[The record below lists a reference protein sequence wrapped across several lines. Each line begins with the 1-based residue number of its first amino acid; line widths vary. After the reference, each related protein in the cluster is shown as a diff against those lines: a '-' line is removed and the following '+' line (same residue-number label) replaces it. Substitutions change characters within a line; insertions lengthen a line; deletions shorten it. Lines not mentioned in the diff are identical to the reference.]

1 MTDDGVAAQSFFG
14 WLDYDERDAQR
25 MREVFAAFDDKDTI
39 DSLGFGVIRDSMS
52 DQLFPG
58 VSTIQTRARYF
69 FFVPWICQILEAEAV
84 PPGRFNARLKEL
96 EVALIESLRKVEGA
110 NQGVIGYRARK
121 ALIRLPSTV
130 YWNGLQVFGIRLLGL
145 TLPEYRSALPRLT
158 ALRANL
164 AKDDDG
170 ELVTA
175 PRRMWDPDLPSP
187 PLGFPFEPISLT
199 LTREESDYLGGK
211 IMAQRPDTLIGELA
225 RDLSIDRTVPVP
237 WDVPLPAP
245 SSRLFEVLRHS
256 RNFSEVMEGAQALYN
271 LLLARRA
278 ELILGR
284 NTTTLQE
291 DLAGEIDDWAALMLR
306 RRGELT
312 AWITGEEF
320 WHFVERSTRVPT
332 PTRRFVLAWSDLALT
347 DPPGIIADTTAEAMV
362 VEREFR
368 LKGKLARL
376 SEQRA
381 LENWNGDP
389 FSVGQMTFRWSNARR
404 ILDDIQYHDGS
415 LS

>member
-1 MTDDGVAAQSFFG
+1 MTEGVLAAQSFFG

-25 MREVFAAFDDKDTI
+25 MREVFAAFDDKETI

-69 FFVPWICQILEAEAV
+69 FLVPWICQILEAESV
-84 PPGRFNARLKEL
+84 PPGKFNARLREL
-96 EVALIESLRKVEGA
+96 EVALIESLRKVEGS

-121 ALIRLPSTV
+121 GLTRLPSTV
-130 YWNGLQVFGIRLLGL
+130 YWNGLHVFGIRLLGL
-145 TLPEYRSALPRLT
+145 TLPEYRGALPRLA
-158 ALRANL
+158 ALRANV

-187 PLGFPFEPISLT
+187 PHGFPFEPISLT
-199 LTREESDYLGGK
+199 LTEEESEYLAGK
-211 IMAQRPDTLIGELA
+211 IMTQRPNTLIGELA
-225 RDLSIDRTVPVP
+225 RDLSIDRTAPLP
-237 WDVPLPAP
+237 WDVPVPDP
-245 SSRLFEVLRHS
+245 SLRLSEVLRHS

-278 ELILGR
+278 EQILGR
-284 NTTTLQE
+284 DTTTLQE
-291 DLAGEIDDWAALMLR
+291 DLAGEIADWAALMVR
-306 RRGELT
+306 RRTELT
-312 AWITGEEF
+312 AWIGGEEF
-320 WHFVERSTRVPT
+320 WYFVERSTRVPT
-332 PTRRFVLAWSDLALT
+332 PTRRFVLAWADLALSNPASVVA
-347 DPPGIIADTTAEAMV
+347 DPAAEAMV

-389 FSVGQMTFRWSNARR
+389 FSVGQMTFRWSNARQ
-404 ILDDIQYHDGS
+404 ILQDLQNHNGI
-415 LS
+415 